1 MRNNGPVTKLGGKAQ
16 TQVCKMP
23 YGLLCPSHLLII
35 PVVRLVC
42 HLIIPRVM
50 VIKIRRTGIIVVLIH
65 YELRPVGDITP
76 HHC

>member
-42 HLIIPRVM
+42 HLMIPM
-50 VIKIRRTGIIVVLIH
+50 MAIKIFGWVITRRIGMLH
-65 YELRPVGDITP
+65 PVGDITP